1 MAETR
6 RSAHAMTATEQRAT
20 FALAGIYAV
29 RMLGLFL
36 IFPVFALYAEHLSGA
51 TPLLVGVAVGAY
63 GLTQALLQIPF
74 GMISDRLGRKPVIVF
89 GLLVFAGGSV
99 IAALGTDV
107 WTVILGRALQGAGAV
122 AGVVMALLA
131 DLTRESQRTKAMAT
145 IGMTI
150 GLSFS
155 VALMVGPL
163 LDQLWGVSGIFWL
176 VAAFALGSIGLLLW
190 AVPTPERSVVHRDAQ
205 VVSGQI
211 GTVLR
216 NRELLRLDF
225 GIFALHMV
233 MTSLFLA
240 VPLLLRDAAGL
251 ATIDHWKVYLPAL
264 VLSVAAMI
272 PFIVLA
278 ERRGRMKGV
287 FLAAIA
293 LVMVAQLGL
302 NSLAGSALAIGAWVF
317 VFFAGFNVLEATLPS
332 LVSKIAPAASKGTAM
347 GIYAT
352 SQFAGAFLG
361 GVGGG
366 LAHQHYGLAGVF
378 TFGVVACAAWLGVAS
393 GMRRPAPLSQR
404 LFAVGPVSAGEAEAL
419 AARLLA
425 VPGVVEAVV
434 VAEEGVAYLKVDPAR
449 LDEGAL
455 GALGPAAA

>member
-1 MAETR
+1 
-6 RSAHAMTATEQRAT
+6 MTPGEQRAT
-20 FALAGIYAV
+20 FALAGIYAL

-36 IFPVFALYAEHLSGA
+36 IFPVFALYAEHLAGA

-74 GMISDRLGRKPVIVF
+74 GMVSDRLGRKPVIVF
-89 GLLVFAGGSV
+89 GLLVFALGSS
-99 IAALGTDV
+99 IAAIGTDV
-107 WTVILGRALQGAGAV
+107 WTVIAGRALQGAGAV

-150 GLSFS
+150 GLSFA
-155 VALMVGPL
+155 VALMAGPL
-163 LDQLWGVSGIFWL
+163 LNELWGVPGIFWL
-176 VAAFALGSIGLLLW
+176 VGGFALAGIGLVHW
-190 AVPTPERSVVHRDAQ
+190 VVPTPRRSVVHRDAE
-205 VVSGQI
+205 VVGGQL
-211 GTVLR
+211 GVVLR

-225 GIFALHMV
+225 GIFALHAV

-240 VPLLLRDAAGL
+240 VPLQLRDVAGL
-251 ATIDHWKVYLPAL
+251 AAVDHWRVYLPAL
-264 VLSVAAMI
+264 VLAVATMI

-287 FLAAIA
+287 FLGAIA
-293 LVMVAQLGL
+293 TVLAAQLGL
-302 NSLAGSALAIGAWVF
+302 NGFDGSALAIGGWVWLFF
-317 VFFAGFNVLEATLPS
+317 VGFNLLEATLPS
-332 LVSKIAPAASKGTAM
+332 LVSKIAPAAAKGTAM

-366 LAHQHYGLAGVF
+366 LAHQHYGLGGVF
-378 TFGVVACAAWLGVAS
+378 TFGVVVCAAWLAVAS
-393 GMRRPAPLSQR
+393 GMARPRPLSR
-404 LFAVGPVSAGEAEAL
+404 RVLAVGSVGEDEAAAL
-419 AARLLA
+419 AARFLA
-425 VPGVVEAVV
+425 VPGVAEAVV
-434 VAEEGVAYLKVDPAR
+434 VAEEGVAYLKVNEAQ

-455 GALGPAAA
+455 GALAPAAA

>member
-1 MAETR
+1 
-6 RSAHAMTATEQRAT
+6 MTPIEQRAT
-20 FALAGIYAV
+20 FALAAIYAV

-36 IFPVFALYAEHLSGA
+36 IFPVFALYAEHLGGA
-51 TPLLVGVAVGAY
+51 TPLLVGVAIGAY

-74 GMISDRLGRKPVIVF
+74 GMVSDRLGRKPVIVF
-89 GLLVFAGGSV
+89 GLLLFAAGSV
-99 IAALGTDV
+99 VAALGTDV

-155 VALMVGPL
+155 VALVAGPL
-163 LDQLWGVSGIFWL
+163 LDRLWGVPGIFWL

-190 AVPTPERSVVHRDAQ
+190 GVPTPQRSVVHRDAE
-205 VVSGQI
+205 VVGGQL
-211 GTVLR
+211 GAVLR

-225 GIFALHMV
+225 GIFALHTV
-233 MTSLFLA
+233 LTSLFLA

-251 ATIDHWKVYLPAL
+251 ATVDHWQVYLPAL
-264 VLSVAAMI
+264 ALSVAVMI
-272 PFIVLA
+272 PLIVLA

-287 FLAAIA
+287 FLGAIA
-293 LVMVAQLGL
+293 LVLVAQLGL
-302 NSLAGSALAIGAWVF
+302 NVYAGSALAIAAWVF
-317 VFFAGFNVLEATLPS
+317 LFFAGFNVLEATLPS
-332 LVSKIAPAASKGTAM
+332 LVSKIAPAAAKGTAM

-352 SQFAGAFLG
+352 AQFAGAFVG
-361 GVGGG
+361 GLGGG

-378 TFGVVACAAWLGVAS
+378 TFGVVACVAWLGVAA
-393 GMRRPAPLSQR
+393 GMLRPAPLSRR
-404 LFAVGPVSAGEAEAL
+404 LVPIGVVPAAGAEAL
-419 AARLLA
+419 EARLLA

-455 GALGPAAA
+455 DALSPAGA

>member
-1 MAETR
+1 
-6 RSAHAMTATEQRAT
+6 MTASEQRAT

-74 GMISDRLGRKPVIVF
+74 GMVSDRLGRKPVIVF
-89 GLLVFAGGSV
+89 GLLVFALGSAV
-99 IAALGTDV
+99 AALGTDV
-107 WTVILGRALQGAGAV
+107 WTVIAGRALQGAGAV

-155 VALMVGPL
+155 VALMAGPL
-163 LDQLWGVSGIFWL
+163 LDQLWGVPGIFWM
-176 VAAFALGSIGLLLW
+176 VGAGALGSIGLLLW
-190 AVPTPERSVVHRDAQ
+190 AVPTPQRSIVHRDAE
-205 VVSGQI
+205 VVSGQL
-211 GTVLR
+211 GAVLR
-216 NRELLRLDF
+216 NPDLLRLDF

-240 VPLLLRDAAGL
+240 VPLMLRDTAGL
-251 ATIDHWKVYLPAL
+251 AAVEHWKVYLPAL
-264 VLSVAAMI
+264 VLSVAAMV

-293 LVMVAQLGL
+293 LVLAAQLGL
-302 NSLAGSALAIGAWVF
+302 NAFAGSALAIGAWIF

-332 LVSKIAPAASKGTAM
+332 LVSKIAPAAAKGTAM

-352 SQFAGAFLG
+352 AQFAGAFLG

-366 LAHQHYGLAGVF
+366 LAHQYYGLSGVF
-378 TFGVVACAAWLGVAS
+378 TFGVVACAAWLGVAG
-393 GMRRPAPLSQR
+393 GMQRPAPLSRR
-404 LFAVGPVSAGEAEAL
+404 LLPVGALGASEAEAL
-419 AARLLA
+419 TARLLA
-425 VPGVVEAVV
+425 VPGVVEAEVI
-434 VAEEGVAYLKVDPAR
+434 AEEGVAYLKVDPAR

-455 GALGPAAA
+455 DALSPAGA